1 MRASAGGRRLNSAAN
16 PICLFICRS
25 VPPSQRL
32 RPAEYARFMCR
43 YRRPSLSPPNPSGS
57 CSNMYMHLGKA
68 QPDWFVALICI
79 CCGCSTTHFQMPSQ
93 GRQRPLLYCQSVRIH
108 DPDNS
113 ITLFPCPVRHGSGIL
128 LSSLLPSRT
137 LRCSPSSTSHIVSA
151 RY

>member
-108 DPDNS
+108 DP
-113 ITLFPCPVRHGSGIL
+113 GIL

>member
-1 MRASAGGRRLNSAAN
+1 MHSNLDKVDASFVGQRKYKHSNVQYHSL
-16 PICLFICRS
+16 
-25 VPPSQRL
+25 VPVCSI
-32 RPAEYARFMCR
+32 R

-108 DPDNS
+108 DP
-113 ITLFPCPVRHGSGIL
+113 GIL